1 MGCEDKALIQKNDDL
16 KVEISELEKELDTLK
31 IEAGEDPGDQSA
43 KLESANTSLAS
54 ELEKLKALDEQVE
67 KLEAER
73 IKLEEEMLAYKKQYK
88 IKE

>member
-1 MGCEDKALIQKNDDL
+1 MGCEDKALMQKNDDL
-16 KVEISELEKELDTLK
+16 KVEISELKKELDKLK

-43 KLESANTSLAS
+43 KLESANVELAS
-54 ELEKLKALDEQVE
+54 ELEKLKALDKQVE

-88 IKE
+88 IKK

>member
-43 KLESANTSLAS
+43 KLESANESLAA